1 MTVILECI
9 AEQHRRNCKQAE
21 RGKAIHK
28 IKLNHP
34 AGSEA
39 RSAAPLA
46 GSLER
51 MLSPLQQFPANSTR
65 QQGQLG
71 AVADTNAD
79 EFLDWH
85 DSDFTVAELA
95 GTKDRYE
102 HLSNSIRLVVF
113 NDHGNADFTRI
124 FAIRNAAVLFDADLM
139 TAGSFNL
146 ELGNALDSFFRQRFF
161 DLVKFERFEDRFYL
175 LHQPLAKRY
184 FS

>member
-1 MTVILECI
+1 
-9 AEQHRRNCKQAE
+9 
-21 RGKAIHK
+21 
-28 IKLNHP
+28 
-34 AGSEA
+34 
-39 RSAAPLA
+39 
-46 GSLER
+46 

-113 NDHGNADFTRI
+113 NDHGNADFARI
-124 FAIRNAAVLFDADLM
+124 FAIRNAAVLLEAYLV
-139 TAGSFNL
+139 APGSFNL
-146 ELGNALDSFFRQRFF
+146 GKPEAPDSFFSQRFF
-161 DLVKFERFEDRFYL
+161 DFVQFDWFENRFYL
-175 LHQPLAKRY
+175 LHQPLAKCY